1 MSNHQPIKITSFTSR
16 YNGLSRELVNEVIVS
31 SRIFHRHESTVDINT
46 IDAHPFKALWDTGA
60 TNCVITQ
67 KIVNDLNLKP
77 VGMTRVTTA
86 AHIVDAEV
94 FFVSILLPNK
104 MWIPNVRV
112 TKGNIAGHDMLIG
125 MDIIGLGDFAVSHH
139 NGRTTFSFR
148 MPSIDEIDFTQQS
161 GNLHSPIVSSKISR
175 NAPCPCGS
183 GKKYKRCHGQI

>member
-31 SRIFHRHESTVDINT
+31 SRIFHSHESTVDINI

-86 AHIVDAEV
+86 SHVVDAEV

-125 MDIIGLGDFAVSHH
+125 MDIIGLGDFAISHH

-161 GNLHSPIVSSKISR
+161 GNPHSPVVSSKISR